1 MNPGIRALLL
11 LLITC
16 FSLTLD
22 PASSRAEAAA
32 KVPAPLSPWVDWV
45 LHGHEEEQLCSP
57 SFNDAS
63 NLHCDWPA
71 RLVIQVGEQGGTF
84 RQQWLVQ
91 HKRWLQLPGDTDHWP
106 VDVKVNGQPALVMN
120 RDGGPQIKVDRGS
133 HEISGRFQWISLPES
148 LPIPPHSGLISLVLN
163 GQTVEFP
170 NFDRDGRLWFQARQG
185 QPEKMENS
193 LSLQAFRLVDDA
205 IPAQMTTL
213 LKLDIAG
220 TAREIVTGPLFAPD
234 RMTPLSVTAGLPVK
248 LEADGR
254 LRIQVRPGQWE
265 VTVISRFIGP
275 LNSYQWT
282 RPDDPFWPAEE
293 ILAFQAH
300 PDLRSVE
307 ISGISAIDPQLTSMP
322 KEWRTSPAYRML
334 PGESMQIKETRR
346 GAALPPPDQLGLQ
359 RKLWLRFDGAGYTI
373 QDTISGQ
380 KNNGWRLEMAPPLTL
395 GRVMVNGQ
403 EQFITKRA
411 GSDKAGVE
419 LREGQLQLTADST
432 LTASHSALFSTL
444 PATGWDHD
452 FQQVSATLNLP
463 PGWRLLNATG
473 IDSIAASWVNRWSL
487 LDFFVVIIFT
497 LAIARLYRQPTLSIV
512 AFCSFVLSYHEAGAP
527 RWVWLAILAGVALL
541 RYLPTGK
548 FRQIIKGYQAITI
561 LSLILFAIPFAI
573 NQLRVGIYPQLEKPW
588 HSMADLTAR
597 KAPAVAAAPAP
608 LADRM
613 AQNAEVLEESDAV
626 KSVQSKEMIAGSMAP
641 PAPKLKGRAAS
652 SGYSSQSQAQQYD
665 PKMLQQTGP
674 GLPAWQWTAIP
685 MQWSGPVER
694 NQQITLTLIGPKTNL
709 VLAFLRVLLMGLLA
723 AGMFNISWRPGKG
736 WTLPVWKTLFVLPF
750 LLGFL
755 PGPSPCQAGDIPSP
769 EMFEEL
775 RSRLLEKADCFP
787 HCANIPE
794 MAVTITPE
802 TLSLNLQVDSQV
814 DSAIPLPGN
823 GSHWLPQQ
831 VFLDDKPAT
840 ALFRSEEQLWILV
853 PAGHHAIRLS
863 GNLPR
868 QNSIQLPLPLHP
880 NHTTSTAHGWIVE
893 GIENGVADSQ
903 LQFKRVLNKEDRAGQ
918 PLEAGILPPFVL
930 IERTLLLG
938 LTWKVE
944 TRISRM
950 SPEGSAVVLDIP
962 LLPGESVVTEG
973 VRVQDGRAKV
983 ALDAKAYELRW
994 ESVLEKGEQLL
1005 LSHADTSQWT
1015 EIWRVDVSPIY
1026 HLESEG
1032 VPVILHQ
1039 TGRRWL
1045 PTWHPWPGEQ
1055 VKLLISRPEGIAGQT
1070 LTIDQ
1075 SRLQVR
1081 PGSRAT
1087 ETTLTF
1093 TIRSSQGGQHT
1104 ITLPAD
1110 AQVQKAAINGAPQ
1123 QLRQDGGKLTI
1134 PITPGK
1140 QDISVE
1146 WRQPSGINTFYR
1158 TPIIDLGSD
1167 SVNSAIDM
1175 TLPANRWPL
1184 FLGGPLLGPAI
1195 LYWSTLLVV
1204 ALMALVIGKT
1214 GLTPLRFHQLFLL
1227 GIGMSMSN
1235 LFSCLLVVG
1244 WLIAVQW
1251 RIRLKADKGKYAFNL
1266 IQVGLGFLTVSALIA
1281 LVWAI
1286 SQGLLGHPDM
1296 NIRGNGS
1303 NSSLLRWYQD
1313 VSGRTLPQGWLFSIP
1328 MLAYRLAMLA
1338 WALWISITLLGLL
1351 KWGWKILN
1359 EPMLWDST
1367 PRKKIEGKTQEGK

>member
-22 PASSRAEAAA
+22 PESSRAEATA
-32 KVPAPLSPWVDWV
+32 KVPAPLNPWVDWV

-63 NLHCDWPA
+63 SLHCDWPA

-106 VDVKVNGQPALVMN
+106 VDVKVNGQTALVMDQN
-120 RDGGPQIKVDRGS
+120 GTPQIKVDRGS
-133 HEISGRFQWISLPES
+133 HEITGRFQWTSLPES

-193 LSLQAFRLVDDA
+193 LTLQAFRLVDDA

-220 TAREIVTGPLFAPD
+220 TAREIVTGPLFAAD
-234 RMTPLSVTAGLPVK
+234 RMTPLSVNGGLPVK

-307 ISGISAIDPQLTSMP
+307 ISGITAIDPQLTSMP
-322 KEWRTSPAYRML
+322 KEWRTFPAYRML
-334 PGESMQIKETRR
+334 TGESMQIKETRR

-432 LTASHSALFSTL
+432 LTASHSALLSTL

-626 KSVQSKEMIAGSMAP
+626 KSVQSKEMMAGSMAP
-641 PAPKLKGRAAS
+641 PASKLKGRAGS

-736 WTLPVWKTLFVLPF
+736 WTLPVWKTLLVLPF

-755 PGPSPCQAGDIPSP
+755 PGPSSCQAGDIPSP

-775 RSRLLEKADCFP
+775 RTRLLEKADCFP

-880 NHTTSTAHGWIVE
+880 NHSTSTAQGWIVE

-903 LQFKRVLNKEDRAGQ
+903 LQFKRVLNKEDRASQ
-918 PLEAGILPPFVL
+918 PLEAGVLPPFVL

-950 SPEGSAVVLDIP
+950 SPDGSAVVLDIP

-1146 WRQPSGINTFYR
+1146 WRQPSGIATFYR

-1251 RIRLKADKGKYAFNL
+1251 RIRLKADKGKHAFNL
-1266 IQVGLGFLTVSALIA
+1266 IQVGLGFLTISALIA

-1303 NSSLLRWYQD
+1303 NSNLLRWYQD

-1351 KWGWKILN
+1351 KWGWKIIN

>member
-1 MNPGIRALLL
+1 MKLGARIFFL
-11 LLITC
+11 LLIT
-16 FSLTLD
+16 FF
-22 PASSRAEAAA
+22 PATICLPIVRAEAA
-32 KVPAPLSPWVDWV
+32 VQIPAPLTPWVDWV

-57 SFNDAS
+57 SFDDAS
-63 NLHCDWPA
+63 SLHCDWPA
-71 RLVIQVGEQGGTF
+71 RLLIHVSEQGGTF

-91 HKRWLQLPGDTDHWP
+91 HNRWIQLPGATDHWP
-106 VDVKVNGQPALVMN
+106 LDVKVNGQTALVMDQN
-120 RDGGPQIKVDRGS
+120 GRPWIKVERGS
-133 HEISGRFQWISLPES
+133 HEVTGRFQWTSLPES
-148 LPIPPHSGLISLVLN
+148 LPIPAQSGLISLLLN
-163 GQTVEFP
+163 DRLVDFP
-170 NFDRDGRLWFQARQG
+170 NFDKDGRLWFQAAKG

-193 LSLQAFRLVDDA
+193 LSLQVFRLLDDT

-213 LKLDIAG
+213 LNLDIAG
-220 TAREIVTGPLFAPD
+220 VAREIVTGPLFPPGQLI
-234 RMTPLSVTAGLPVK
+234 PLSVTAGLPVK

-275 LNSYQWT
+275 LSSYQWL

-293 ILAFQAH
+293 IISFQPH
-300 PDLRSVE
+300 SDLRGVE
-307 ISGISAIDPQLTSMP
+307 IGGITAIDPQLTSMP
-322 KEWRTSPAYRML
+322 RQWRNLPAYRML
-334 PGESMQIKETRR
+334 PGESMQIRETRR
-346 GAALPPPDQLGLQ
+346 GAALPPPDQLSLQ
-359 RKLWLRFDGAGYTI
+359 RKLWLRFDGTGFTI

-380 KNNGWRLEMAPPLTL
+380 KNNGWRLEMPPRQTL
-395 GRVMVNGQ
+395 GRVMVNRQ
-403 EQFITKRA
+403 EQFLTKRA

-419 LREGQLQLTADST
+419 LREGQLQLAADST
-432 LTASHSALFSTL
+432 LAVGGSALISTL

-452 FQQVSATLNLP
+452 FQQVSAILNLP
-463 PGWRLLNATG
+463 PGWRLLNASG
-473 IDSIAASWVNRWSL
+473 VDSIAATWVNRWSL

-497 LAIARLYRQPTLSIV
+497 LAIARLYRQPTLSVI
-512 AFCSFVLSYHEAGAP
+512 AFCSFTLSYHEAGAP

-548 FRQIIKGYQAITI
+548 FRQIIRGYQAATI
-561 LSLILFAIPFAI
+561 LSLILLFIPFAI

-588 HSMADLTAR
+588 HSMAELTVR
-597 KAPAVAAAPAP
+597 QAPAVAPAP
-608 LADRM
+608 KALADSIASKDDR
-613 AQNAEVLEESDAV
+613 VREELDAMQ
-626 KSVQSKEMIAGSMAP
+626 SVQPMETMTGTMAP
-641 PAPKLKGRAAS
+641 PPAKVKVRPAAS
-652 SGYSSQSQAQQYD
+652 GSATQSQVPQYD

-674 GLPAWQWTAIP
+674 GLPTWQWTAIP
-685 MQWSGPVER
+685 MGWSGPVER
-694 NQQITLTLIGPKTNL
+694 SQQIHLTLIGPKTNL
-709 VLAFLRVLLMGLLA
+709 VLAFARVLLMGLLA
-723 AGMFNISWRPGKG
+723 AGMFNISWRPGRG
-736 WTLPVWKTLFVLPF
+736 WTLPAWKTLLILPL

-755 PGPSPCQAGDIPSP
+755 AGASPGQAGEIPSP
-769 EMFEEL
+769 EMFEQL
-775 RSRLLEKADCFP
+775 RSRLLEKDDCFP
-787 HCANIPE
+787 HCANLSE

-802 TLSLNLQVDSQV
+802 ALSLHLRVDSQV
-814 DSAIPLPGN
+814 DSAVPLPGN

-831 VFLDDKPAT
+831 VLLDDKPAT
-840 ALFRSEEQLWILV
+840 ALFRSEGQLWILV
-853 PAGHHAIRLS
+853 PAGHHVIRLS

-880 NHTTSTAHGWIVE
+880 NQSTSTADGWIVE
-893 GIENGVADSQ
+893 GIDNGVADSQ
-903 LQFKRVLNKEDRAGQ
+903 LQFKRILNKETSADQ
-918 PLEAGILPPFVL
+918 PLEAGVLPPFVL

-950 SPEGSAVVLDIP
+950 SPEGSAVVFDVP

-983 ALDAKAYELRW
+983 ALDARAGELRW

-1032 VPVILHQ
+1032 IPVILHQ

-1055 VKLLISRPEGIAGQT
+1055 LKLLVSRPEGIVGQT

-1075 SRLQVR
+1075 SRLLVR

-1087 ETTLTF
+1087 ETTLNF

-1110 AQVQKAAINGAPQ
+1110 AQVQRAAINGAPQ

-1134 PITPGK
+1134 PITPGR

-1146 WRQPSGINTFYR
+1146 WRQPSGISTFYH
-1158 TPIIDLGSD
+1158 TPVIDLGSD

-1195 LYWSTLLVV
+1195 LYWSTLVV
-1204 ALMALVIGKT
+1204 LALLALVISKT

-1244 WLIAVQW
+1244 WLIAVQG
-1251 RIRLKADKGKYAFNL
+1251 RTRLQADRGKYVFNL
-1266 IQVGLGFLTVSALIA
+1266 IQVGLGLLTVSALIA

-1296 NIRGNGS
+1296 NIAGNGS
-1303 NSSLLRWYQD
+1303 NGSLLRWYQD

-1338 WALWISITLLGLL
+1338 WALWISVTLLGLL
-1351 KWGWKILN
+1351 KWGWNILN

-1367 PRKKIEGKTQEGK
+1367 PRKKREDSRKE

>member
-1 MNPGIRALLL
+1 MNLGARILFLLL
-11 LLITC
+11 VTC
-16 FSLTLD
+16 FSATLS
-22 PASSRAEAAA
+22 PELLRAEQ
-32 KVPAPLSPWVDWV
+32 PAVRIPTPLTPWIDWV
-45 LHGHEEEQLCSP
+45 LHGHEEERLCIP

-63 NLHCDWPA
+63 SLHCDWPA
-71 RLVIQVGEQGGTF
+71 QLILQVTPQGGTF
-84 RQQWLVQ
+84 RQQWVVQ
-91 HKRWLQLPGDTDHWP
+91 HERWLQLPGDTDHWP
-106 VDVKVNGQPALVMN
+106 VDVKVNGQSALVMDQ
-120 RDGGPQIKVDRGS
+120 DGSPRIRVNAGS
-133 HEISGRFQWISLPES
+133 HEISGRFQWASLPEN
-148 LPIPPHSGLISLVLN
+148 LPIPPHSGLISLMLN
-163 GQTVEFP
+163 GQGVDFP
-170 NFDRDGRLWFQARQG
+170 NFDINGRLWFQAAKG

-193 LSLQAFRLVDDA
+193 LSLQAFRLLDDT

-220 TAREIVTGPLFAPD
+220 AAREIVTGPLFAPSQAI
-234 RMTPLSVTAGLPVK
+234 PLSIAATLPAK

-265 VTVISRFIGP
+265 IRVISRFVGP
-275 LNSYQWT
+275 LSSYQWL
-282 RPDDPFWPAEE
+282 RPQDPFWPAEE
-293 ILAFQAH
+293 IIAFQSR

-307 ISGISAIDPQLTSMP
+307 TSGITAIDPQLTSLP
-322 KEWRTSPAYRML
+322 QEWRTFPAFRML

-346 GAALPPPDQLGLQ
+346 GAALPPPDQLSLQ
-359 RKLWLRFDGAGYTI
+359 RKLWLRFDGTGYTI

-395 GRVMVNGQ
+395 GRVVVNGQ
-403 EQFITKRA
+403 EQFITQRA
-411 GSDKAGVE
+411 GSNKAGVE
-419 LREGQLQLTADST
+419 VREGQVQLTADST
-432 LTASHSALFSTL
+432 LTGSHSALIATL

-452 FQQVSATLNLP
+452 FQQVAATLNLP
-463 PGWRLLNATG
+463 PGWKLLNATG

-497 LAIARLYRQPTLSIV
+497 LAIARLYRQPALTII
-512 AFCSFVLSYHEAGAP
+512 AFCSFILSYHETGAP

-541 RYLPTGK
+541 RYLPPGK
-548 FRQIIKGYQAITI
+548 FRQIIKGYQALTI
-561 LSLILFAIPFAI
+561 LTLILIAIPFAI

-588 HSMADLTAR
+588 QSMADLTAR
-597 KAPAVAAAPAP
+597 KAPAAAPAP
-608 LADRM
+608 AALADRM

-641 PAPKLKGRAAS
+641 PVPKLKGRAAPG
-652 SGYSSQSQAQQYD
+652 GYSSQSQAQQYD

-685 MQWSGPVER
+685 MHWSGPVER
-694 NQQITLTLIGPKTNL
+694 NQQIRLTLIGPRTNL

-723 AGMFNISWRPGKG
+723 AGMFNISWRPGRG
-736 WTLPVWKTLFVLPF
+736 WTLPPWKTLLMLPL

-755 PGPSPCQAGDIPSP
+755 FGVSPCQSGEIPSP
-769 EMFEEL
+769 EMFEQL
-775 RSRLLEKADCFP
+775 RTRLLEKADCFP
-787 HCANIPE
+787 GCTNLADL
-794 MAVTITPE
+794 AVTITPE
-802 TLSLNLQVDSQV
+802 SLSLSLQVDSQI
-814 DSAIPLPGN
+814 DTAIPLPGN

-831 VFLDDKPAT
+831 VLLDDKPAT
-840 ALFRSEEQLWILV
+840 ALFRSAEQLWILV
-853 PAGHHAIRLS
+853 PAGRHAIRLS

-880 NHTTSTAHGWIVE
+880 NHTTSTARGWVVE
-893 GIENGVADSQ
+893 GIENGVADTQ
-903 LQFKRVLNKEDRAGQ
+903 LQFKRLLNKEDSASQ
-918 PLEAGILPPFVL
+918 PMEAGVLPPFVL

-950 SPEGSAVVLDIP
+950 SPEGAAVVLDIP

-973 VRVQDGRAKV
+973 IRVQDGRAKV
-983 ALDAKAYELRW
+983 ALDARATELRW
-994 ESVLEKGEQLL
+994 ESVLDKGDQLL

-1032 VPVILHQ
+1032 IPVILHQ

-1055 VKLLISRPEGIAGQT
+1055 VKLFISRPEGLIGQT

-1087 ETTLTF
+1087 ESTLNL
-1093 TIRSSQGGQHT
+1093 TIRSSQGGQHI

-1110 AQVQKAAINGAPQ
+1110 AQVQKVAINGAPQ
-1123 QLRQDGGKLTI
+1123 QLRQDGSKLTI

-1146 WRQPSGINTFYR
+1146 WRQPSGISTLYQ

-1204 ALMALVIGKT
+1204 ALMALVISKT

-1303 NSSLLRWYQD
+1303 NGSLLRWYQD
-1313 VSGRTLPQGWLFSIP
+1313 VSGQMLPQGWLFSIP

-1338 WALWISITLLGLL
+1338 WALWISVTLLGLL
-1351 KWGWKILN
+1351 KWAWKIIN
-1359 EPMLWDST
+1359 EPMLWDSS
-1367 PRKKIEGKTQEGK
+1367 PRKIRENNKKE